1 MFRGRVPAYIFV
13 YIYIC
18 FILKLFTFTKL
29 KCFIVLKVKLNK
41 YWSLL
46 APFPGQDSGV
56 VKFPVQFKIAANLA
70 TISFISY
77 A

>member
-1 MFRGRVPAYIFV
+1 MVL
-13 YIYIC
+13 IYNGNIYTIRIVNIIVDKHNTHC
-18 FILKLFTFTKL
+18 YFTKT
-29 KCFIVLKVKLNK
+29 KNTTLNK
-41 YWSLL
+41 YWNLL
-46 APFPGQDSGV
+46 APFPGQDSV